1 MVTLCQ
7 LPVLEVCA
15 QGWSL
20 AQLAHAGDVV
30 YLHGH
35 LAASCTANNKPES
48 FVSIC
53 DELVSAHTAQGNTC
67 VNEMVADPTISG
79 DCVANKIMSCEGFN
93 VKNQA

>member
-7 LPVLEVCA
+7 CPVLEVCTQDN

-20 AQLAHAGDVV
+20 AQLARAGDAVC
-30 YLHGH
+30 LHGH
-35 LAASCTANNKPES
+35 LAASCTINNKPES

-79 DCVANKIMSCEGFN
+79 DCVAM
-93 VKNQA
+93 